1 MKKKMLVKT
10 LVICIVVFIMIT
22 ITPSIGISSYLDDTT
37 PPVTTIS
44 FNPSTPDGLN
54 DWYISNVT
62 ITLNATDDQSGVN
75 ITYYKINNGSW
86 ETYNLPFI
94 LWESNY
100 YTIEFY
106 SIDYAGNVENA
117 QSANCKVDEIP
128 PNTIVIYHGAVWG
141 ENGWLKELEYL
152 ELQATDDMSGVAV
165 IRYCIGSGSWN
176 IYTGGGIKLESD
188 EGSVTLRYR
197 AYDLA
202 GNKEPI
208 QEVNINVD
216 GTPPEILLTAEKI
229 GIIKWKFNADVFD
242 EISGI
247 NRVAFYLDEQIASVV
262 FAPGPYELIL
272 SGSKNYTVQAI
283 AYDNAGNSAKSSIV
297 FPKIPQ
303 YQNQPYLYR
312 LFSRIFEQIQQKLPS
327 LFKELILK
335 YLI

>member
-1 MKKKMLVKT
+1 MKKEWLVKT
-10 LVICIVVFIMIT
+10 LTMGIVVLFICISV
-22 ITPSIGISSYLDDTT
+22 TPSIGISNYLDDTI

-44 FNPSTPDGLN
+44 FNPPEPDGEN
-54 DWYISNVT
+54 GWYVSNVT
-62 ITLNATDDQSGVN
+62 VTLNATDDQSGVN

-106 SIDYAGNVENA
+106 SIDYAGNVENV

-152 ELQATDDMSGVAV
+152 ELMATDDMSGVAV

-176 IYTGGGIKLESD
+176 IYTGGGIKFEDESPAA
-188 EGSVTLRYR
+188 LRYQ

-208 QEVNINVD
+208 QEVIIKVD
-216 GTPPEILLTAEKI
+216 GTPPEILLTKEKI

-247 NRVAFYLDEQIASVV
+247 NRVVFYLNDQIASVV
-262 FAPGPYELIL
+262 SAPGPYELIQ
-272 SGSKNYTVQAI
+272 SGNYTVQAF

-303 YQNQPYLYR
+303 NQNQPYLYR
-312 LFSRIFEQIQQKLPS
+312 LFSRIFKQIQQKLPS